1 MRAEVA
7 DHGAQ
12 RSRNEHADP
21 VAEVR
26 FGSFASI
33 LACPRHVWLAGNLG
47 SAGCPVLP
55 EVPAWM
61 FDRTAYPDPGLLAA
75 QPYVTIEA
83 LAALSA
89 LLDLALKDQT
99 PSAVLLSGA
108 SRASHDQNRGEAHV
122 TRDDKLR
129 ERIPTQSTIAPAA
142 PARSV
147 RERPVER
154 RHRRARM
161 AGAAGGSAGSA
172 HKPDDAVDPRP
183 CCDDSDAAREGG

>member
-1 MRAEVA
+1 
-7 DHGAQ
+7 
-12 RSRNEHADP
+12 
-21 VAEVR
+21 
-26 FGSFASI
+26 
-33 LACPRHVWLAGNLG
+33 
-47 SAGCPVLP
+47 
-55 EVPAWM
+55 M

-75 QPYVTIEA
+75 QPYVSIEA

-108 SRASHDQNRGEAHV
+108 SRASHDQNRGETHV
-122 TRDDKLR
+122 TRDENLR

-172 HKPDDAVDPRP
+172 HEPDDAVDPRP
-183 CCDDSDAAREGG
+183 CCDDSNAVREGG

>member
-1 MRAEVA
+1 
-7 DHGAQ
+7 
-12 RSRNEHADP
+12 
-21 VAEVR
+21 
-26 FGSFASI
+26 
-33 LACPRHVWLAGNLG
+33 
-47 SAGCPVLP
+47 
-55 EVPAWM
+55 M

-75 QPYVTIEA
+75 QPYVSIEA

-142 PARSV
+142 SDLFGNGLSNVASGAPAWP
-147 RERPVER
+147 ELPAEA
-154 RHRRARM
+154 RAALTSLM
-161 AGAAGGSAGSA
+161 TQLILDHAATTAT
-172 HKPDDAVDPRP
+172 PRAKEI
-183 CCDDSDAAREGG
+183 DHDL